1 MKNITLQADD
11 IATFLENNPQFFLE
25 HEYLL
30 TSLQLPH
37 PRSDK
42 VISLAERQTL
52 HLRKHSQQ
60 LEKQIAQFLQNARDN
75 EQISKSL
82 LNWTCDLLAFN
93 GEANEVCAFITH
105 RFKKRYELQEVQLRF
120 WGDNH
125 PFPVCDCKT
134 STQQWVHSLNTP
146 YTGPFSGHEA
156 ASWFEA
162 KDHLASMAVIPLYAL
177 GEKKCVGA
185 LALGSDLKT
194 RFTYHL
200 GTDFLEAMGQM
211 IMALLAR
218 FYEQQK

>member
-93 GEANEVCAFITH
+93 GEANEVCTFITKQ
-105 RFKKRYELQEVQLRF
+105 FKKQYELQEVQLRF
-120 WGDNH
+120 WEDKH
-125 PFPVCDCKT
+125 PFSSCDCKT
-134 STQQWVHSLNTP
+134 SSKQWVYSLHSP
-146 YTGPFSGHEA
+146 YTGPISGHEA
-156 ASWFEA
+156 ASWFDA
-162 KDHLASMAVIPLYAL
+162 GHNLASIAVIPLYAL
-177 GEKKCVGA
+177 GEQSSVGA
-185 LALGSDLKT
+185 LALGSASKT
-194 RFTYHL
+194 RFTYNL
-200 GTDFLEAMGQM
+200 GTDFLEAMGKM
-211 IMALLAR
+211 TMALLAR
-218 FYEQQK
+218 FHEQNQ